1 MKIFSIAAAAL
12 LVGMGA
18 LSMASCGNG
27 EAEKGADS
35 AKNVKGE
42 QQGEA
47 FEISTNIRYVDQDSL
62 LAHYN
67 YCKDQEAIISQ
78 IDLELQQYQNQLA
91 RNLQNR
97 QNAIQQKLQ
106 SNGYLSEESYNA
118 DMRELQKLDQ
128 TSSAQFSQRAQA
140 DQQRVLEL
148 KKAYIDAI
156 REYIVEYNKEYKY
169 DAILFKDAGL
179 YFNPALDITNEVLTG
194 LNAEYEKKK
203 ASEKPAEKT
212 DDKK

>member
-47 FEISTNIRYVDQDSL
+47 FEISTNIRYVDMDSIL
-62 LAHYN
+62 VHYN
-67 YCKDQEAIISQ
+67 FCKDQEAIVSQ

-140 DQQRVLEL
+140 DQQRVIDL

-156 REYIVEYNKEYKY
+156 TDYIVEYNKEYKY
-169 DAILFKDAGL
+169 DAILLKNAGL

-203 ASEKPAEKT
+203 AADKPA
-212 DDKK
+212 DKKDDQK